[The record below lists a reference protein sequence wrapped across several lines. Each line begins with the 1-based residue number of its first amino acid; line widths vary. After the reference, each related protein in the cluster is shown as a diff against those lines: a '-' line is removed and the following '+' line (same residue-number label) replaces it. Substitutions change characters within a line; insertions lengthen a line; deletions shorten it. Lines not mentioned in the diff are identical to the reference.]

1 MGRKPNVLT
10 MVSAGFHCLPLQMVR
25 PYLKR
30 ETEDV
35 LLHTFAF
42 QSTNQNRSAIQC
54 YIINTTENLLLH
66 TLIE

>member
-1 MGRKPNVLT
+1 VFKGLT

-35 LLHTFAF
+35 LLHTH
-42 QSTNQNRSAIQC
+42 
-54 YIINTTENLLLH
+54 LLSSLPIKTVMPYNA
-66 TLIE
+66 TL